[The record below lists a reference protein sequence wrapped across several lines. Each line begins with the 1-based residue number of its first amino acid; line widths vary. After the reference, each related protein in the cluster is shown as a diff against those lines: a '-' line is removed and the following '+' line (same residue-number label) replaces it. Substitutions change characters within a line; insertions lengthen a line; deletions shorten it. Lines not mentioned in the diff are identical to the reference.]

1 MKKMKVGVVGCGAI
15 SDIYLTN
22 AAKFK
27 GYDVVSVCDLVEER
41 AQEKAKQ
48 YGIQK
53 VYSYDEMCADPEVDI
68 IMNLTVHAAHYPLS
82 MQALRAGKH
91 IYNEKP
97 LAATFPE
104 GKEIMAL
111 AKERGLYVGCAPDT
125 ILGGRTQMM
134 RRLMDEGKI
143 GFPVGAVAY
152 MTCHG
157 HESWHLNP
165 FFVYEKGAGPIY
177 DMGPYYLTTLTYLL
191 GPVKRVS
198 GMVSSPFKE
207 RVITAPHLAGQ
218 KIKVEATTHING
230 LLEFENGAIANVIIT
245 YDVWDSHL
253 PRIEIFGSEGT
264 LSACEADPLAG
275 PDIFGGEIEY
285 RSAEKSDWLG
295 FPDPIPRHAPT
306 PWEKIETL
314 YPYNENSRGVGLAE
328 MVYSIQ
334 TGKKNRT
341 LGEMALHVL
350 EIGYGIHES
359 AASGQYYQMETTF
372 ERPDGMS
379 PDIEAFSDKF

>member
-1 MKKMKVGVVGCGAI
+1 MKYFRSHEYYASAAWRGTWAMDGGGALMNQGIHGV
-15 SDIYLTN
+15 
-22 AAKFK
+22 
-27 GYDVVSVCDLVEER
+27 DVFRHLMGPVRS
-41 AQEKAKQ
+41 
-48 YGIQK
+48 
-53 VYSYDEMCADPEVDI
+53 
-68 IMNLTVHAAHYPLS
+68 VHA
-82 MQALRAGKH
+82 
-91 IYNEKP
+91 
-97 LAATFPE
+97 
-104 GKEIMAL
+104 
-111 AKERGLYVGCAPDT
+111 
-125 ILGGRTQMM
+125 
-134 RRLMDEGKI
+134 
-143 GFPVGAVAY
+143 
-152 MTCHG
+152 
-157 HESWHLNP
+157 
-165 FFVYEKGAGPIY
+165 
-177 DMGPYYLTTLTYLL
+177 LTRTLT
-191 GPVKRVS
+191 RRI
-198 GMVSSPFKE
+198 E
-207 RVITAPHLAGQ
+207 
-218 KIKVEATTHING
+218 VEDSAAAV
-230 LLEFENGAIANVIIT
+230 LEFENGAIANVIIT

-379 PDIEAFSDKF
+379 PYIEAFSDKF

>member
-27 GYDVVSVCDLVEER
+27 GYDVVAVCDIAED
-41 AQEKAKQ
+41 KAKAQ
-48 YGIQK
+48 AEKYGIPK
-53 VYSYDEMCADPEVDI
+53 VLTYDEMCADEEIEI
-68 IMNLTVHAAHYPLS
+68 ILNLTVHAAHYPLS
-82 MQALRAGKH
+82 MQALNAGKH
-91 IYNEKP
+91 IWNEKP
-97 LAATFPE
+97 LAASYPE

-111 AKERGLYVGCAPDT
+111 AKEKGLYVGCAPDT
-125 ILGGRTQMM
+125 ILGGRTQM
-134 RRLMDEGKI
+134 LKKIIDDGKI

-165 FFVYEKGAGPIY
+165 FFVYEKGAGPIF
-177 DMGPYYLTTLTYLL
+177 DMGPYYLTTLCYLL

-207 RVITAPHLAGQ
+207 REITAPHLKGQ
-218 KIKVEATTHING
+218 KIKVESTTHING

-264 LSACEADPLAG
+264 VSTCEADPLAG

-285 RSAEKSDWLG
+285 RNWKDSDWLG
-295 FPDPIPRHAPT
+295 FPDPIPRHEPT
-306 PWEKIETL
+306 PWEKIETV
-314 YPYNENSRGVGLAE
+314 YPYNENTRGIGLAE
-328 MVYSIQ
+328 MVFSIQ

-341 LGEMALHVL
+341 IGDMALHVL
-350 EIGYGIHES
+350 EIGHAIHES
-359 AASGQYYQMETTF
+359 AKTGKYYEMETTF
-372 ERPDGMS
+372 EKPDRM
-379 PDIEAFSDKF
+379 PEDIEAFSDTF